1 MKDFKDNADVA
12 SVGLEM
18 GGCVAVGY
26 FMGSWLDGQFGT
38 EPWGTAFFLVCGLGA
53 AVKGVLR
60 VLRKARRISA
70 SEDTVP
76 STPVGAGSFQ
86 GYGT

>member
-1 MKDFKDNADVA
+1 MKDFKDNADIA
-12 SVGLEM
+12 SIGIEM

-26 FMGSWLDGQFGT
+26 FMGSWLDAQLGS
-38 EPWGTAFFLVCGLGA
+38 EPWGTAFFLVCGFGA
-53 AVKGVLR
+53 ATKGVLR
-60 VLRKARRISA
+60 VLGKARRMHA
-70 SEDTVP
+70 SDDQVQ